1 MQAAL
6 GGCRYC
12 GFTSTF
18 SRILLRR
25 ELIKA
30 RVKSASKTSANEA
43 GSGTLVAVLSGGGV
57 TGGAGK
63 AVDGGGKAP
72 RIGSPPFGF
81 GKGGCDVGGD
91 GVGDGTAVGGSGSF
105 SGVITAGGCE
115 PGTGEPA
122 LSLPATGTGA
132 AEAPAVP
139 GVGGAMAVG
148 DGVRAER
155 SWGIWSAPVGALMN
169 EAASGAVSGCPLLV
183 E

>member
-1 MQAAL
+1 M
-6 GGCRYC
+6 
-12 GFTSTF
+12 
-18 SRILLRR
+18 
-25 ELIKA
+25 
-30 RVKSASKTSANEA
+30 
-43 GSGTLVAVLSGGGV
+43 SGGEV

-81 GKGGCDVGGD
+81 GMEGCDVGAN
-91 GVGDGTAVGGSGSF
+91 GVGDGFGDTNAVGGSGSF

-122 LSLPATGTGA
+122 LTLPATGTGA
-132 AEAPAVP
+132 GEAPAVP
-139 GVGGAMAVG
+139 GVAGAMAAG

-169 EAASGAVSGCPLLV
+169 EAANGAVSGCPLLV